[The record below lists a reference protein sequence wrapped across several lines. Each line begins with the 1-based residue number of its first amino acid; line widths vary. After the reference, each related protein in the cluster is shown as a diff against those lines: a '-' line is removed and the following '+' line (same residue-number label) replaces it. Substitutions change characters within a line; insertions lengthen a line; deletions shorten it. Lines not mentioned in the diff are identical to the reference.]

1 MEQVQNWNLI
11 MNDIKELQETI
22 TNLEKE
28 KDILQEEIAKDMVKN
43 SDLIIQNQNLQQ
55 ENDKLKEENEKLK
68 QEIQSTEKVVLEIAD
83 KLYKQEFNV
92 ENIVEVVDDE

>member
-1 MEQVQNWNLI
+1 

-92 ENIVEVVDDE
+92 ENIVEVVYNE

>member
-1 MEQVQNWNLI
+1 

-83 KLYKQEFNV
+83 KLYKQEFSV
-92 ENIVEVVDDE
+92 ENIVEVVDNE

>member
-1 MEQVQNWNLI
+1 

-55 ENDKLKEENEKLK
+55 ENDKLKEENKKLK

-83 KLYKQEFNV
+83 KLYKPEFNV
-92 ENIVEVVDDE
+92 ENIVEVVDNE

>member
-1 MEQVQNWNLI
+1 

-55 ENDKLKEENEKLK
+55 ENDKFKEENEKLK

-83 KLYKQEFNV
+83 KLYKEEFNV
-92 ENIVEVVDDE
+92 ENIVEVVDNE

>member
-1 MEQVQNWNLI
+1 

-28 KDILQEEIAKDMVKN
+28 KDILQEEIAKDIVKN

-92 ENIVEVVDDE
+92 ENIVEVVDNE

>member
-1 MEQVQNWNLI
+1 

-83 KLYKQEFNV
+83 KLYKQELNAEDNSV
-92 ENIVEVVDDE
+92 NINELFLGKLHSK

>member
-1 MEQVQNWNLI
+1 

-55 ENDKLKEENEKLK
+55 ENDKLKEEHEKLK

-92 ENIVEVVDDE
+92 ENIIEVVDNE

>member
-1 MEQVQNWNLI
+1 

-68 QEIQSTEKVVLEIAD
+68 QEIQSTEKVVLEITD

-92 ENIVEVVDDE
+92 ENIVEVMDNE

>member
-1 MEQVQNWNLI
+1 

-92 ENIVEVVDDE
+92 ENIVEVVDNG

>member
-1 MEQVQNWNLI
+1 

-22 TNLEKE
+22 INLEKE
-28 KDILQEEIAKDMVKN
+28 KDILQEEIAKDMVTN

-55 ENDKLKEENEKLK
+55 ENDKLKEENEKIK

-92 ENIVEVVDDE
+92 ENIVEVVDNE

>member
-1 MEQVQNWNLI
+1 

-68 QEIQSTEKVVLEIAD
+68 QEMQSTEKVVLEIAD

-92 ENIVEVVDDE
+92 ENIIEVVDNE

>member
-1 MEQVQNWNLI
+1 

-83 KLYKQEFNV
+83 KLYKEEFNV
-92 ENIVEVVDDE
+92 ENIVEVVDNE

>member
-1 MEQVQNWNLI
+1 

-92 ENIVEVVDDE
+92 ENIVEVADNE

>member
-1 MEQVQNWNLI
+1 

-68 QEIQSTEKVVLEIAD
+68 QEIQGTEKVVLEIAD

-92 ENIVEVVDDE
+92 ENIIEVVDNE

>member
-1 MEQVQNWNLI
+1 

-92 ENIVEVVDDE
+92 EKIVEVVDNE

>member
-1 MEQVQNWNLI
+1 

-83 KLYKQEFNV
+83 KLYKNTFPSLDN
-92 ENIVEVVDDE
+92 N

>member
-1 MEQVQNWNLI
+1 

-55 ENDKLKEENEKLK
+55 ENNKLKEENEKLK

-92 ENIVEVVDDE
+92 ENIVEVVDNE

>member
-1 MEQVQNWNLI
+1 

-55 ENDKLKEENEKLK
+55 ENDKLKEQNEKVK

-83 KLYKQEFNV
+83 KLYKQEFSV
-92 ENIVEVVDDE
+92 ENIVEVVDNE

>member
-1 MEQVQNWNLI
+1 MD
-11 MNDIKELQETI
+11 DIKELQETI

-92 ENIVEVVDDE
+92 ENIVEVVDNE

>member
-1 MEQVQNWNLI
+1 

-55 ENDKLKEENEKLK
+55 ENDKVKEENEKLK

-92 ENIVEVVDDE
+92 ENIVEVVDNE

>member
-1 MEQVQNWNLI
+1 

-83 KLYKQEFNV
+83 KLYKQEFNI

>member
-1 MEQVQNWNLI
+1 

-92 ENIVEVVDDE
+92 ENIIEVVDNG

>member
-1 MEQVQNWNLI
+1 

>member
-1 MEQVQNWNLI
+1 

-28 KDILQEEIAKDMVKN
+28 KDIWQEEIAKDMVKN

-92 ENIVEVVDDE
+92 ENIVEVVDNE

>member
-1 MEQVQNWNLI
+1 

-22 TNLEKE
+22 TNLEK
-28 KDILQEEIAKDMVKN
+28 DILQEEIAKDMVKS

>member
-1 MEQVQNWNLI
+1 

-43 SDLIIQNQNLQQ
+43 SDLIIKNQNLQQ

-92 ENIVEVVDDE
+92 ENIVEVVDNE

>member
-1 MEQVQNWNLI
+1 

-28 KDILQEEIAKDMVKN
+28 KDILQEEIDKDMVKN

-83 KLYKQEFNV
+83 KLYKQEFNI

>member
-1 MEQVQNWNLI
+1 
-11 MNDIKELQETI
+11 MNNIKELQETI

-92 ENIVEVVDDE
+92 ENIVEVVDNE

>member
-43 SDLIIQNQNLQQ
+43 SDLIIQNQ
-55 ENDKLKEENEKLK
+55 
-68 QEIQSTEKVVLEIAD
+68 I
-83 KLYKQEFNV
+83 
-92 ENIVEVVDDE
+92 

>member
-1 MEQVQNWNLI
+1 

-83 KLYKQEFNV
+83 KLYKQECNV
-92 ENIVEVVDDE
+92 ENGVEVVDNE

>member
-1 MEQVQNWNLI
+1 

-68 QEIQSTEKVVLEIAD
+68 QEIQSTEKIVLEIAD

-92 ENIVEVVDDE
+92 ENIVEVVDNE

>member
-1 MEQVQNWNLI
+1 

-43 SDLIIQNQNLQQ
+43 SDLIIQNQNLHR
-55 ENDKLKEENEKLK
+55 
-68 QEIQSTEKVVLEIAD
+68 S
-83 KLYKQEFNV
+83 
-92 ENIVEVVDDE
+92 NISISYYRQ

>member
-1 MEQVQNWNLI
+1 
-11 MNDIKELQETI
+11 MNDIKELQKTI

-92 ENIVEVVDDE
+92 ENIVEVVDNE

>member
-1 MEQVQNWNLI
+1 
-11 MNDIKELQETI
+11 MNDIKELQEAI

-28 KDILQEEIAKDMVKN
+28 KDILQDEIAKDMVKN

-92 ENIVEVVDDE
+92 ENIIEVVDNE

>member
-1 MEQVQNWNLI
+1 
-11 MNDIKELQETI
+11 MNDI
-22 TNLEKE
+22 KE

-43 SDLIIQNQNLQQ
+43 SDLIIENQNLQQ

-92 ENIVEVVDDE
+92 ENIVEVVDNE

>member
-1 MEQVQNWNLI
+1 

-92 ENIVEVVDDE
+92 ENSVEVVDNE

>member
-1 MEQVQNWNLI
+1 

-92 ENIVEVVDDE
+92 ENIIEVVDNE

>member
-1 MEQVQNWNLI
+1 

-92 ENIVEVVDDE
+92 ENIVEVVDNEQTMRI

>member
-1 MEQVQNWNLI
+1 

-28 KDILQEEIAKDMVKN
+28 KDILQEEIAKDMVKS

-92 ENIVEVVDDE
+92 ENIIEVVDNE